1 MVAIAPEKADALIA
15 SLRKLEAQ
23 GLRFIIE
30 KSDEPTPIAGRTL
43 RLRAG
48 RPRQARHNPGHNAR
62 PRRTKRQHRRTRS
75 QCVRAPFSGE
85 AMFKAKARL
94 TLPDDLHLEELRQS
108 LEALAHELMVDLSLD
123 DNSALVHCG

>member
-43 RLRAG
+43 RLELVG
-48 RPRQARHNPGHNAR
+48 LDRPGIIRDITHVLAAQNVSIA
-62 PRRTKRQHRRTRS
+62 
-75 QCVRAPFSGE
+75 E
-85 AMFKAKARL
+85 
-94 TLPDDLHLEELRQS
+94 
-108 LEALAHELMVDLSLD
+108 LEANVCARRSRAKPCSRLKR
-123 DNSALVHCG
+123 G